1 MPLGLDK
8 RFVLNI
14 LLSMGISLLLM
25 GILLSGLVGSV
36 HLDLLPKIKAV
47 LHRTS
52 LFLVGSY
59 FIAGLVQAFFR
70 AVRYRI
76 ILRASEKEVPG
87 LFHLLLVSM
96 SRNMFVD
103 MLPARLG
110 ELSYVAMLN
119 KGFTVRAE
127 ACLSSLSIS
136 FVFDLIALAL
146 LLGMLLIY
154 QLIASELQ
162 PWLIGSLLLVVL
174 VSGGLLVFLFP
185 VLTFLGRRLECF
197 SQDGQ
202 KLVGKLAGLVRET
215 AAALQQVRAS
225 GIVVPLL
232 ALSLGVRFTKYL
244 GLYLLFLGV
253 VLPSFSTLVTS
264 PASVLITLIS
274 AEAAAS
280 LPVPAFMSFG
290 TYEAGGALTMI
301 ALGAEKVASGII
313 LLVLHIWSQIIDY
326 SLGITS
332 LVLFFFVV
340 SRKRSP
346 AGAVRQTQPRRYI
359 ITALLFLLAGIT
371 FFAFQARKIMKMGSF
386 SAPQPGISIPRG
398 KVASAVPLLKNLHG
412 FVVWSSNRFGNHDIV
427 MLSLPEQK
435 LSRLTTNPHTEYFPR
450 ISPDGTRIVFCRS
463 QVPWVSQRN
472 PVPWDVYMLDLKTGK
487 EKLVVR
493 YGNVPTWSEDGK
505 KIRFQRRSNQ
515 FVEYNLITGKETVLL
530 ETGKQGFLSSSV
542 SLGGPVFS
550 DKRQETAVTLRGS
563 KRATVVVDRQKHI
576 RRVGDGC
583 QLNWAPDSSY
593 LYYVD
598 HGGKMKNAFYKV
610 DPDSLKRVRWF
621 DSPTAYSHEYFP
633 KVANTGNFLVYGAS
647 TGAHE
652 HDRADYEIFL
662 WRIGTPAGEAV
673 RLSYH
678 TGNDCWPDIYLR
690 LNAQVRLQQSN
701 K

>member
-1 MPLGLDK
+1 MTLGFDK
-8 RFVLNI
+8 RFVFNI
-14 LLSMGISLLLM
+14 LLSMGVSLLLM

-36 HLDLLPKIKAV
+36 HLDILPKIKAV
-47 LHRTS
+47 LYRTS
-52 LFLVGSY
+52 LPLVGSY
-59 FIAGLVQAFFR
+59 FVAGVVQAFLR

-119 KGFTVRAE
+119 KGFTVRTE

-162 PWLIGSLLLVVL
+162 PWLIASLLLVAL
-174 VSGGLLVFLFP
+174 VSGGLLIFLFP
-185 VLTFLGRRLECF
+185 VLTYLGRRLESF
-197 SQDGQ
+197 RR
-202 KLVGKLAGLVRET
+202 KGKNLGGRVAGLVRET

-225 GIVVPLL
+225 GVVVPLL
-232 ALSLGVRFTKYL
+232 TLSLGVRVTKYL

-253 VLPSFSTLVTS
+253 VLPSYSAIVTS

-332 LVLFFFVV
+332 LVLFFFVI
-340 SRKRSP
+340 SRKSSFD
-346 AGAVRQTQPRRYI
+346 GAVRQPQSRRTI
-359 ITALLFLLAGIT
+359 IAALVLLFVGVA
-371 FFAFQARKIMKMGSF
+371 FFSFQARNVMKMGSF
-386 SAPQPGISIPRG
+386 TAPQPGISVARG
-398 KVASAVPLLKNLHG
+398 GAAAVEPLLQNLHG

-427 MLSLPEQK
+427 MLLLPDQK
-435 LSRLTTNPHTEYFPR
+435 LTRLTTNPHTEYFPR

-487 EKLVVR
+487 EKLVAR
-493 YGNVPTWSEDGK
+493 NGNVPTWSEDGK
-505 KIRFQRRSNQ
+505 KVRFQRQANQ
-515 FVEYNLITGKETVLL
+515 FVEYNLITGKERIILATGGKIPLPASVML
-530 ETGKQGFLSSSV
+530 ET
-542 SLGGPVFS
+542 PVWS
-550 DKRQETAVTLRGS
+550 DRRHQLAVTLRGS
-563 KRATVVVDRQKHI
+563 MRATALIKQ
-576 RRVGDGC
+576 DGSVRKVAGGC
-583 QLNWAPDSSY
+583 ELNWAPDSSY
-593 LYYVD
+593 LYHVD
-598 HGGKMKNAFYKV
+598 HGGNGGNTFFKV
-610 DPDSLKRVRWF
+610 DPDTLQRTVWF
-621 DSPTAYSHEYFP
+621 DSPSAYSHEYFP
-633 KVANTGNFLVYGAS
+633 KVGNRGEFLVYGAS
-647 TGAHE
+647 TGDHE

-662 WRIGTPAGEAV
+662 WRIGSPWQDAV

-690 LNAQVRLQQSN
+690 

>member
-8 RFVLNI
+8 RFVFNI
-14 LLSMGISLLLM
+14 LLSMGVSLLLM
-25 GILLSGLVGSV
+25 GILLSGLVGSI

-52 LFLVGSY
+52 LSLVGSY
-59 FIAGLVQAFFR
+59 FIAGVVQAFLR

-119 KGFTVRAE
+119 KGFTVRTE

-154 QLIASELQ
+154 QLIASKLQ

-174 VSGGLLVFLFP
+174 ASGGLLVFLFP
-185 VLTFLGRRLECF
+185 MLSFLGRRLESF
-197 SQDGQ
+197 QQ
-202 KLVGKLAGLVRET
+202 KGKGIAGRVAGLVRET

-232 ALSLGVRFTKYL
+232 SLSLGVRVTKYL

-253 VLPSFSTLVTS
+253 VLPSYSTIVTN

-301 ALGAEKVASGII
+301 ALGAEKIASGII

-332 LVLFFFVV
+332 LVIFFFVV
-340 SRKRSP
+340 SRKSIFD
-346 AGAVRQTQPRRYI
+346 GAVRQPQSRRYI
-359 ITALLFLLAGIT
+359 IAVLVLLLAGIA

-386 SAPQPGISIPRG
+386 AAPQPGISVARG
-398 KVASAVPLLKNLHG
+398 KAAAIVPLLQNLHG

-435 LSRLTTNPHTEYFPR
+435 LTRLTTNLHTEYFPR

-487 EKLVVR
+487 EQLVVR

-515 FVEYNLITGKETVLL
+515 FVEYNLITGKERVLL

-583 QLNWAPDSSY
+583 QLTWAPDSSY

-621 DSPTAYSHEYFP
+621 DSPTEYSHEYFP